1 MNTTSRRALLMGI
14 AAAATPIAP
23 ALANALSAPAPDS
36 RRLRQ
41 LAALVDRIMANE
53 RELNPLQA
61 LAQETI
67 AAADAEVA
75 RRLGFDPDLD
85 ITDEQGALWC
95 KTRRDVHEEMGVE
108 AALERCKPGAKAR
121 TAIFDEMVAVPVQSI
136 REVGVIVCGAVLSC
150 QIPYLWD
157 DVDRD
162 REWAAIKKI
171 IDNVTA
177 SAGVAFPVVPAQRGQ
192 A

>member
-1 MNTTSRRALLMGI
+1 MGM
-14 AAAATPIAP
+14 AAATPMAP
-23 ALANALSAPAPDS
+23 ALASALGAPAPDAG
-36 RRLRQ
+36 RLRE
-41 LAALVDRIMANE
+41 LVALVERIMANE
-53 RELNPLQA
+53 RELNPIQA
-61 LAQETI
+61 AAREVI

-75 RRLGFDPDLD
+75 RRLGFDPELD

-95 KTRRDVHEEMGVE
+95 KTHRDVHEEMGVE

-121 TAIFDEMVAVPVQSI
+121 TAIFDEMVAVPVRSVH
-136 REVGVIVCGAVLSC
+136 ELGVIVCGAVLSC

-157 DVDRD
+157 EVDRG

-177 SAGVAFPVVPAQRGQ
+177 SAGVAFPVVPSQRGQ